1 MLVGLLKR
9 KGGEMG
15 EHRNTRG
22 WFSVGQRK
30 IGSALLPVIT
40 KAVFGVAILCAVL
53 VYSVCV
59 QSG

>member
-1 MLVGLLKR
+1 M
-9 KGGEMG
+9 GGEMG

-22 WFSVGQRK
+22 WFSVGQRR

-40 KAVFGVAILCAVL
+40 KLVFGVAILCAVL